1 LTLHRWGLFE
11 KLGVSFKTTNVIESI
26 QARLGQYTDK
36 VDYWRNSDQ
45 KQRWVAAALSD
56 LEPRLRRVKGMKYLP
71 ELRLAIQRE
80 LRIQGSIPFLVE
92 FEKKLMLFTPLSRAD
107 FEARVHAEG
116 PCEVQ
121 EGISFL

>member
-1 LTLHRWGLFE
+1 MYEAST
-11 KLGVSFKTTNVIESI
+11 
-26 QARLGQYTDK
+26 QPYTVKQCCFASK

-80 LRIQGSIPFLVE
+80 LGIQ
-92 FEKKLMLFTPLSRAD
+92 KRQQTA
-107 FEARVHAEG
+107 A
-116 PCEVQ
+116 
-121 EGISFL
+121 